1 MGEDPMKI
9 QHHFCDI
16 FAKEPL
22 SKNNYLKKIKKPR
35 QRDIFYTIIGPKSSG
50 SKRIRNINVRQ
61 SGARGAVTTWAASD
75 D

>member
-22 SKNNYLKKIKKPR
+22 SKNNYFKKIKKPR
-35 QRDIFYTIIGPKSSG
+35 QRDILHNNWPQIFRVQANQEY
-50 SKRIRNINVRQ
+50 
-61 SGARGAVTTWAASD
+61 
-75 D
+75 

>member
-22 SKNNYLKKIKKPR
+22 SKYNYLKKSKSPDR
-35 QRDIFYTIIGPKSSG
+35 GIFYTIIGPKSSG
-50 SKRIRNINVRQ
+50 SKRIRNTNER
-61 SGARGAVTTWAASD
+61 
-75 D
+75 